1 MYRIQNRFNQYQ
13 LQNLFTVDAHEYDE
27 GDDDGVYSPT
37 FFEKNVLLG
46 LLLMSH
52 FGHFEGI
59 LGPKPIWGRI
69 NCDFGQKLL

>member
-37 FFEKNVLLG
+37 FFEKNVDNCRLLVR
-46 LLLMSH
+46 
-52 FGHFEGI
+52 
-59 LGPKPIWGRI
+59 KPPVPT
-69 NCDFGQKLL
+69 FAELKL